1 MDAMY
6 TEDKTFD
13 KIDFT
18 QNPLPKGEYENC
30 TFINC
35 DFSNANLSE
44 IKFSETEFRGCNL
57 SLVKLHQTAL
67 RDIKFKECKM
77 LGLEFGNCSQFGLA
91 VNFEDC
97 NLTHSSFLE
106 MKIRKTIFKNCQ
118 LHEVEFSESDLS
130 GSYFDNC
137 DLQNA
142 IFENSILNKADLRTS
157 FNYSIN
163 PEVNRLKKAK
173 FSLSGLPGL
182 LDQYE
187 LEVDRLA

>member
-1 MDAMY
+1 M
-6 TEDKTFD
+6 
-13 KIDFT
+13 
-18 QNPLPKGEYENC
+18 
-30 TFINC
+30 
-35 DFSNANLSE
+35 
-44 IKFSETEFRGCNL
+44 
-57 SLVKLHQTAL
+57 

-77 LGLEFGNCSQFGLA
+77 LGLEFGNCSQFGFA

-106 MKIRKTIFKNCQ
+106 MKIRKTLFKNCQ
-118 LHEVEFSESDLS
+118 LHEVEFGESDLS
-130 GSYFDNC
+130 GSMFDNC

-187 LEVDRLA
+187 LEVDKLA